1 MLDQTSASPLTDELA
16 PKGGTQPDLASRSSP
31 DPADLPNTLDG
42 PSGMLA
48 DIGSKPLLPA
58 LVSRALTPRRAARVL
73 PVGILLYLF
82 SVGVVA
88 AATVGILFGIGFF
101 LLAQPKEAMN
111 AGAGTGEHDSHTKIR
126 LPTLSNASS
135 SYGDIASA
143 PIEPPI
149 PRSAASAALPV
160 VPVAPPAARPS
171 PAGDVPAGD
180 AKDQS
185 FAQGAPE
192 LEAHAASPEISLP
205 AALAPE
211 PAPGSSMA
219 TPATEPAPDSST
231 ATPAAE
237 PTPGSSTATSAA
249 EPTPGSS
256 TATSAAEPAPGSSTA
271 TPAAED
277 VSHLSAGQIT
287 ELLARGDS
295 FLHSGDVASARLFYE
310 RAADAGDWQAA
321 IRMGATFDATFLGR
335 VGVRA
340 VGDPIKAQSWYTR
353 ALDLGAP
360 KADRQVESPKAK

>member
-16 PKGGTQPDLASRSSP
+16 PKGGAQPDLASRSSS
-31 DPADLPNTLDG
+31 DPADRPNTLDA
-42 PSGMLA
+42 PSGMLT

-58 LVSRALTPRRAARVL
+58 LVSRTLTPRRAARVL

-82 SVGVVA
+82 SVGIVA

-111 AGAGTGEHDSHTKIR
+111 ASAGTGGHDSDTKLR

-135 SYGDIASA
+135 TYGDIASV

-149 PRSAASAALPV
+149 PRSAATAALPV

-171 PAGDVPAGD
+171 PGGDVPAGD

-185 FAQGAPE
+185 FGQGVPA
-192 LEAHAASPEISLP
+192 LEARAASPEISPP
-205 AALAPE
+205 AALAPV
-211 PAPGSSMA
+211 PVAGSSIA
-219 TPATEPAPDSST
+219 TPATEPAPGSSIATPAAQPVPGLST
-231 ATPAAE
+231 ATPAAQ
-237 PTPGSSTATSAA
+237 
-249 EPTPGSS
+249 
-256 TATSAAEPAPGSSTA
+256 PAPGSSTA
-271 TPAAED
+271 TPAAVD
-277 VSHLSAGQIT
+277 VSRLSAGQIT

-340 VGDPIKAQSWYTR
+340 VGDPIKAQSWYR
-353 ALDLGAP
+353 HALDLGAL
-360 KADRQVESPKAK
+360 KADRQVESPKTK

>member
-16 PKGGTQPDLASRSSP
+16 PKGGAQPDLASRSSS
-31 DPADLPNTLDG
+31 DPADLPNTLDA

-58 LVSRALTPRRAARVL
+58 LVSRTLTPRRAARVL

-82 SVGVVA
+82 SVGIVA

-111 AGAGTGEHDSHTKIR
+111 ASAGTGEHDSDTKLR
-126 LPTLSNASS
+126 LPTLSNTSS
-135 SYGDIASA
+135 TYGDIASA

-149 PRSAASAALPV
+149 PRSAATAALPV

-171 PAGDVPAGD
+171 PAEDVPAGD

-185 FAQGAPE
+185 FGQGASA
-192 LEAHAASPEISLP
+192 LEARAASPEISPP
-205 AALAPE
+205 AALATE
-211 PAPGSSMA
+211 PAPGSSIA
-219 TPATEPAPDSST
+219 TPET
-231 ATPAAE
+231 
-237 PTPGSSTATSAA
+237 
-249 EPTPGSS
+249 
-256 TATSAAEPAPGSSTA
+256 EPAPGSSTA
-271 TPAAED
+271 TPAAQPTPGSSTATPAAVD
-277 VSHLSAGQIT
+277 VSRLSAGQIT

-340 VGDPIKAQSWYTR
+340 VGDPIKAQSWYR
-353 ALDLGAP
+353 HALDLGAL
-360 KADRQVESPKAK
+360 KADRQVESPKTK

>member
-16 PKGGTQPDLASRSSP
+16 PKGGAQPDLAPRSSS
-31 DPADLPNTLDG
+31 DPADLPNTLDA

-58 LVSRALTPRRAARVL
+58 LVSRTLTPRRAARVL

-82 SVGVVA
+82 SVGIVA

-111 AGAGTGEHDSHTKIR
+111 ASAGTGEHDSDTKLR

-135 SYGDIASA
+135 TYGDLASV

-149 PRSAASAALPV
+149 PRSAATAALPV
-160 VPVAPPAARPS
+160 VPVAPPVARPS
-171 PAGDVPAGD
+171 PARDLPAGD

-185 FAQGAPE
+185 FGQGAPA
-192 LEAHAASPEISLP
+192 LEARAVSPEISPP

-211 PAPGSSMA
+211 PAPGSS
-219 TPATEPAPDSST
+219 T
-231 ATPAAE
+231 ATPAAQ
-237 PTPGSSTATSAA
+237 PT
-249 EPTPGSS
+249 
-256 TATSAAEPAPGSSTA
+256 PGSSTA
-271 TPAAED
+271 TPAAVD
-277 VSHLSAGQIT
+277 VSRLSAGQIT

-321 IRMGATFDATFLGR
+321 IRMGATFDAAFLGR

-340 VGDPIKAQSWYTR
+340 VGDPIKAQSWYR
-353 ALDLGAP
+353 HALDLGAL
-360 KADRQVESPKAK
+360 KADRQVESPKTK

>member
-16 PKGGTQPDLASRSSP
+16 PKGGTQPDFASRSSP

-48 DIGSKPLLPA
+48 DIGRKPPLPA

-111 AGAGTGEHDSHTKIR
+111 AGAGTGEHDSHTKIP

-160 VPVAPPAARPS
+160 VPVALPAARPS
-171 PAGDVPAGD
+171 SAGDVPAGD

-192 LEAHAASPEISLP
+192 LEARAASPEISLP
-205 AALAPE
+205 AALAPEPPPGSSMATPATE

-219 TPATEPAPDSST
+219 TPATEPAP
-231 ATPAAE
+231 
-237 PTPGSSTATSAA
+237 GSSTATSAA
-249 EPTPGSS
+249 E
-256 TATSAAEPAPGSSTA
+256 
-271 TPAAED
+271 D
-277 VSHLSAGQIT
+277 VSRLSAGQIT